1 VKTYTLAFRGPLLV
15 AVVPDGG
22 NVAAAVAVEEK
33 RLGQSPARYQAKSGL
48 ILTDAIPQGATVVF
62 WTRHGMGWLRDET
75 GRAWRY
81 AVIPSG
87 RP

>member
-1 VKTYTLAFRGPLLV
+1 VKTYTLAFRGPLLI

-22 NVAAAVAVEEK
+22 NVAAAVVAEEK
-33 RLGQSPARYQAKSGL
+33 RLGQPLAGYQTKSGL
-48 ILTDAIPQGATVVF
+48 ILTDAIPQGGTVF
-62 WTRHGMGWLRDET
+62 WTGHSMGWIRDET

-87 RP
+87 KP